1 MRTTLLKDWQPT
13 NPGRFRTKYKRTI
26 RDAKHAGQWTAHLA
40 AARAAGV
47 LDFAVDHQ
55 PEAMKD
61 AYLSNAIE
69 ELERILAR
77 WHDTRRLDAER
88 RLCELAS
95 SRHAREDALMLQPA
109 VATSFEDLEPWRR
122 NAHIPADTDLT
133 IGRVAQAIVARCRR
147 QAARIIESFPGH
159 RVRLD

>member
-26 RDAKHAGQWTAHLA
+26 RDAMHADQWTAHLA

-61 AYLSNAIE
+61 AYLAHAID

-77 WHDTRRLDAER
+77 WHDTQRLDAEH
-88 RLCELAS
+88 RLYTLAS
-95 SRHAREDALMLQPA
+95 SRHAQEDAAMLA
-109 VATSFEDLEPWRR
+109 ADATLTPETLDAYRR
-122 NAHIPADTDLT
+122 NAGIVPDCDLT
-133 IGRVAQAIVARCRR
+133 IGHVAHAIVDRLRK
-147 QAARIIESFPGH
+147 QATRIVESFPGH
-159 RVRLD
+159 HARLD